1 MDGPSDGDLIRLSA
15 DGDEAAFARLYDR
28 HSATVIRYAF
38 SLTPNSADAQELLQD
53 TFVTA
58 WSKTKSIRLVDSSV
72 LPWLLVVCRNQAR
85 NQSRHDRRHATVP
98 LDHVPDQ
105 PDPKPDAAERLAL
118 LLNEIGQLSELER
131 RVCELCLIE
140 GYSYSEAAEILGV
153 SVNVL
158 AKRLER
164 ARMRLRGALGRG

>member
-15 DGDEAAFARLYDR
+15 DGDEAAFAALYDR

-58 WSKTKSIRLVDSSV
+58 WSKAKSIRLVDSSV
-72 LPWLLVVCRNQAR
+72 LPWLLVVCRNHSLNQAR
-85 NQSRHDRRHATVP
+85 HHRRHSTVP
-98 LDHVPDQ
+98 LENVPEK
-105 PDPKPDAAERLAL
+105 PDPTAEASARLAL
-118 LLNEIGQLSELER
+118 VLAEIGQLSELER

-140 GYSYSEAAEILGV
+140 GYSYSEAAGMLGV
-153 SVNVL
+153 SVTVL